1 VEEADVE
8 AVVASAALA
17 VVCLVVVDL
26 VDVGNMLWNTDNKLK
41 EKIKELE
48 TTIKSLEKD
57 LIHDR
62 LTSLMTRAYFEH
74 EGGKHVRQV
83 SETYQPV
90 QRREWAG
97 FATLSVL
104 FMDIDDFK
112 KINDTYGHYTGDEV
126 LKKVSTAI
134 RESIRDTDIA
144 ARWGGEELAVML
156 VGADKEVAKKK
167 AGEILDKVRE
177 LRFKEKDLKV
187 TLSIGIASV
196 EEEIEFEKL
205 VRRADGAMYEAK
217 RRGKDRALLYSEIK
231 HE

>member
-1 VEEADVE
+1 VEEGSEEGEDSVDLAVECQE
-8 AVVASAALA
+8 AVGLA
-17 VVCLVVVDL
+17 
-26 VDVGNMLWNTDNKLK
+26 DVGNMLWNTDNKLK
-41 EKIKELE
+41 ERIKELE
-48 TTIKSLEKD
+48 ATVKSLEKD

-62 LTSLMTRAYFEH
+62 LTGLMTRAYFEH
-74 EGGKHVRQV
+74 EGQKHVRQV

-97 FATLSVL
+97 FDTLSVL

-126 LKKVSTAI
+126 LKKVSDAI
-134 RESIRDTDIA
+134 RESIRETDIA

-156 VGADKEVAKKK
+156 VGAGTEVAKRK
-167 AGEILDKVRE
+167 ASEILEKVRGLQFE
-177 LRFKEKDLKV
+177 EKNLHV

-196 EEEIEFEKL
+196 DEEIEFEKL

-217 RRGKDRALLYSEIK
+217 RRGKNQTLLYSEIK